1 MPPKIT
7 NACVAGLLVL
17 TLFSNG
23 CMQFRPEEPEPASG
37 WMEGELVSRMDI
49 GDVRMLVVKVTAC
62 SEGLEE
68 TLGQQRAWPE
78 KGGGLGAKPGDRLRA
93 TATVT
98 KGDAVVIKSIR
109 RLPPVFVERQLKI
122 QQRWQGPYNGRK
134 DAGNEIIESRED
146 FEKLWKVIYS
156 FVVPRPDLPDIDLE
170 KNVIVAA
177 FMGEFPTSGYGI
189 EIEKVVEKEKE
200 VVVYIARHYPPPG
213 SDVAQALSSPYCMVA
228 FEKTGKPITFAGSET
243 GTAGPEHP

>member
-1 MPPKIT
+1 MPLKIT

-17 TLFSNG
+17 ALFSNG
-23 CMQFRPEEPEPASG
+23 CMQPGPETTEPASG

-78 KGGGLGAKPGDRLRA
+78 KDAGLGAKPGDRLRA

-98 KGDAVVIKSIR
+98 KGDAIVIKTIR
-109 RLPPVFVERQLKI
+109 RLPPVFGERQLEI

-146 FEKLWKVIYS
+146 FEKLWKVVYS

-170 KNVIVAA
+170 KSVIVAS
-177 FMGEFPTSGYGI
+177 FMGEFPTGGYGI
-189 EIEKVVEKEKE
+189 GIEKVIEKEKE
-200 VVVYIARHYPPPG
+200 VVVYIDRYYPQPG
-213 SDVAQALSSPYCMVA
+213 ADVAQALSSPYCMVA
-228 FEKTGKPITFAGSET
+228 FEKTGKPITFA
-243 GTAGPEHP
+243 AGPIMSEHP